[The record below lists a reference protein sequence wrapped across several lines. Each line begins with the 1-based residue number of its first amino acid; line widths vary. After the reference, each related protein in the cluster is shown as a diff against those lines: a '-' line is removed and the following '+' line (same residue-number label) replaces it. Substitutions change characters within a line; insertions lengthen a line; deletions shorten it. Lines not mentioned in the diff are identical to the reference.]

1 MHFGEISRLKMARL
15 EEKYR
20 LDDPAIRLLLPG
32 WELFSATG
40 KKLHNWLRS
49 HKDIANNLWRMQLLK
64 IAQQSHHPHCP
75 TCTCGNSPQPPMR
88 LLDLDDIQALRVI
101 KLNPILTQ
109 DDAMIRDSYNAPISG
124 PAEPRNPMPSEVGP
138 INLISS
144 STEEAAE
151 VSSSP
156 QPERVVRYRSPTP
169 VAQAPKLVTAAS
181 QCSPPISRKEDNKKK
196 KSKKQKR
203 CKSITPD
210 SFSGPSRAKARNNT
224 WPKHRSRSPP
234 HLNLGA
240 LPQ

>member
-1 MHFGEISRLKMARL
+1 MARL
-15 EEKYR
+15 EEKYQ
-20 LDDPAIRLLLPG
+20 LDEPTIRMLLPG
-32 WELFSATG
+32 WELFMTTG
-40 KKLHNWLRS
+40 KKIHNWL
-49 HKDIANNLWRMQLLK
+49 KTNTDVANNLWRCNLLK
-64 IAQQSHHPHCP
+64 IVQQSHSPHCP
-75 TCTCGNSPQPPMR
+75 TCSCSKTPQPPLR
-88 LLDLDDIQALRVI
+88 LLDLEDIQTLRVI
-101 KLNPILTQ
+101 KLNPILMQ
-109 DDAMIRDSYNAPISG
+109 DDAMLRDSLNAPISG
-124 PAEPRNPMPSEVGP
+124 PAELSNPMPSEVGP

-210 SFSGPSRAKARNNT
+210 SSSGPSRAKARNN
-224 WPKHRSRSPP
+224 P
-234 HLNLGA
+234 
-240 LPQ
+240 